1 MPFAARWMDLEIV
14 ILSEV
19 SQRRNTYGIPYVQ
32 NLKRDGTSE
41 PLYKT
46 ETDLENELMVA
57 EGKDGEIDMYKL
69 LYLKW
74 ITI

>member
-1 MPFAARWMDLEIV
+1 MDGPRDCHTEWGKLEEKY
-14 ILSEV
+14 LWYSLCAE
-19 SQRRNTYGIPYVQ
+19 SKKRRYQWTSLQ
-32 NLKRDGTSE
+32 NRNRL
-41 PLYKT
+41 
-46 ETDLENELMVA
+46 TDLENELMVA